1 MNDLRKLTRII
12 LIGLGVYILLRYT
25 LNLFLIIPYFL
36 LEDSRF
42 GTFGIV
48 QILSYVFA
56 IIYVGTII
64 YLIFYKAD
72 FFAERIIKPQEQEQ
86 CLVWYVPFAFRLVSV
101 FAGILFL
108 YWVVPS
114 IISTVS
120 GYMASAAGDNFVKAS
135 GYFSWDRVL
144 GWIVL
149 LAMGIYLL
157 CGAPHFV
164 RWQVK
169 KTVEQCRKLENV
181 KKRSDGD

>member
-12 LIGLGVYILLRYT
+12 LIGLGVYILLGFT
-25 LNLFLIIPYFL
+25 LQLFMIIPYFL
-36 LEDSRF
+36 LKDSRF
-42 GTFGIV
+42 DTFGIV
-48 QILSYVFA
+48 QVLSYVFVY
-56 IIYVGTII
+56 IYVGIII
-64 YLIFYKAD
+64 YLILYKAD
-72 FFAERIIKPQEQEQ
+72 FFVERIIKPQEQEQ

-120 GYMASAAGDNFVKAS
+120 GYLTAAAGNNVVKAS
-135 GYFSWDRVL
+135 VYFSWDRVL

-169 KTVEQCRKLENV
+169 KTVEQCGKLENV
-181 KKRSDGD
+181 KKRSGGD